1 MSKLYDLTDKYLQLV
16 AEIEEYDLD
25 PAALLDTL
33 EGSDEMTNIED
44 KVNGIVCMIKNFEA
58 DVPGLDA
65 EIERLTARKKAIKNR
80 VDSVKNYLQMNLE
93 KAGID
98 SLKVGIFTV
107 KLQKNPASL
116 VVKNLDEIPARYITI
131 IPEQHQPDKKAIKDA
146 LKAGEKV
153 AGVELVQG
161 RSLRIK

>member
-1 MSKLYDLTDKYLQLV
+1 MSKLYELTDKYLQLV
-16 AEIEEYDLD
+16 AEIEEYDLE
-25 PAALLDTL
+25 PQALLDTL
-33 EGSDEMTNIED
+33 EGSMELASIEE
-44 KVNGIVCMIKNFEA
+44 KATGIVKMIKNFEA
-58 DVPGLDA
+58 DIPGLDA
-65 EIERLTARKKAIKNR
+65 EIERLTNRKKAIKNR

-98 SLKVGIFTV
+98 SLKVGTFTV

-116 VVKNLDEIPARYITI
+116 VVKNLNEIPAKFITI
-131 IPEQHQPDKKAIKDA
+131 VPEQHQADKKAIKDA
-146 LKAGEKV
+146 LKAGEEV